1 VGGKLT
7 LKATIGW
14 AEGTCSRCG
23 KTHRQKRPADTAVC
37 DCHRI
42 CPLCGAEMTPF
53 NPDLN
58 PRTYRAEEGVA
69 LKGQSVE
76 SPLWT
81 AETVYVCNN
90 HYPPYYSSQKPV
102 EVKLS

>member
-1 VGGKLT
+1 MGGKLT

-14 AEGTCSRCG
+14 VEGTCSQCG
-23 KTHRQKRPADTAVC
+23 KTYRQKRPAGIVVC
-37 DCHRI
+37 GCYRI
-42 CPLCGAEMTPF
+42 CPLCGDEMTPF
-53 NPDLN
+53 NPVLN
-58 PRTYRAEEGVA
+58 PGTYGAEEGVA
-69 LKGQSVE
+69 LKGQSLE

-90 HYPPYYSSQKPV
+90 HSPPFYSGQKPV